1 MGCESD
7 AVSVAHR
14 RRPTES
20 ATVVRV
26 MRPGALGNPFGVL
39 SKGRLV
45 ESWREAC
52 CDAFEWSFAA
62 ALDGDSMTSLA
73 DVAEAHGLP
82 QSSVR
87 APYASMGWEEYA
99 DAVRLE
105 AALLLSR
112 VLGSERICLVCDCH
126 PRRCHGATICGWLRQ
141 RKRP

>member
-1 MGCESD
+1 M
-7 AVSVAHR
+7 
-14 RRPTES
+14 
-20 ATVVRV
+20 
-26 MRPGALGNPFGVL
+26 L

-52 CDAFEWSFAA
+52 CDAFEWAFAA

-87 APYASMGWEEYA
+87 APYASMAWEEYV
-99 DAVRLE
+99 DTVRLE

-126 PRRCHGATICGWLRQ
+126 PRRCHGATICGWLRL